1 MARYTGP
8 VCKLCRREGM
18 KLFLKGSRCESPKC
32 AVTRRDVPPGGQG
45 GRRSRNRGGEY
56 VKRFRE
62 TMKVKRFY
70 GVLEAQFRR
79 YVGIANGTKGNTGES
94 LLKLLE
100 TRLDN
105 AVFRLG
111 FAVSRAQS
119 RQLIRH
125 GHVLVNGR
133 KVSIPSY
140 AVSPGDLIAPI
151 GKEGAKR
158 LVNWGLEESRGKTV
172 PSWLERVDGEAPQ
185 GKVLRMP
192 GREEISAEVNE
203 QLIVEFCSR

>member
-32 AVTRRDVPPGGQG
+32 AVTRREVVPGGSK
-45 GRRSRNRGGEY
+45 GRRSRGRPSEY
-56 VKRFRE
+56 RKRFRE

-70 GVLEAQFRR
+70 GVLESPFRR
-79 YVGIANGTKGNTGES
+79 YVSLAVSAKGNTGET
-94 LLKLLE
+94 LLQLLE

-111 FAVSRAQS
+111 FAVSRPQS
-119 RQLIRH
+119 RQLVRH

-133 KVSIPSY
+133 KVNIPSY
-140 AVSPGDLIAPI
+140 AVSAGDEIKPIA
-151 GKEGAKR
+151 KESASR
-158 LVNWGLEESRGKTV
+158 LFQWGLEESKGKAV
-172 PSWLERVDGEAPQ
+172 PGWLGRTEGEAPQ

-192 GREEISAEVNE
+192 MRDEISADVNE